1 MDSINWHTFR
11 FELEI
16 EKNLDHRTPF
26 EKDKCKVV
34 HSYSFRRLQGKI
46 QIVSGK
52 DSDFHRNRLTH
63 SIEVASI
70 AKSIFNN
77 LLYRLQQDKKKNLED
92 KLIFLNSQ
100 KNEDIDTLLDTI
112 GLLHD
117 IGHPPYGHGGEQAL
131 NYKMRN
137 YGGFEGN
144 AQTLRL
150 INKVDS
156 LNLTYRTLLG
166 VLKYPATYSALVNV
180 KTYPNLDQRISDQ
193 KEITEYLID
202 NSRWNPPKCYYDS
215 DNPTV
220 LNLLSYITDNE
231 RIEFQRSFPAP
242 KPDHKKTKYKTFD
255 CSVMNI
261 ADDISYSIHDL
272 EDAIFFRQI
281 SMDELVNFF
290 ENQNFIQNWSN
301 YPTLLLSDD
310 LKARKKVIG
319 TLIHEAIIHTC
330 IEENSNFNE
339 PIFRYFVKF
348 EN

>member
-202 NSRWNPPKCYYDS
+202 NSRWN
-215 DNPTV
+215 
-220 LNLLSYITDNE
+220 
-231 RIEFQRSFPAP
+231 
-242 KPDHKKTKYKTFD
+242 
-255 CSVMNI
+255 
-261 ADDISYSIHDL
+261 
-272 EDAIFFRQI
+272 
-281 SMDELVNFF
+281 
-290 ENQNFIQNWSN
+290 
-301 YPTLLLSDD
+301 
-310 LKARKKVIG
+310 
-319 TLIHEAIIHTC
+319 
-330 IEENSNFNE
+330 
-339 PIFRYFVKF
+339 
-348 EN
+348 